1 VDKNML
7 HIDIEKTASNY
18 YVEEAYKTLRTNVLF
33 CGDENQVLAITSCT
47 PDEGKSTISFELA
60 ASLAEAGKKVLFIDA
75 DLRKSVIIGRL
86 KIKGAKK
93 GFTHYLSGQNP
104 ISEVIYET
112 NIKMLHMILAG
123 PVPPNPAELLGG
135 KHFKALI
142 PALRKVY
149 DYIIIDTPPLGSVI
163 DCAIIAKECDGAIM
177 VIEYRKV
184 SHKFAKKVK
193 DQLSKVDLPL
203 LGVIMNKVNIT
214 NKRYYNKYYAAYSK
228 K

>member
-1 VDKNML
+1 MDNDML
-7 HIDIEKTASNY
+7 HVDIEKTANDY
-18 YVEEAYKTLRTNVLF
+18 YVEDAYKTLRTNVLF

-47 PDEGKSTISFELA
+47 PDEGKSTTSFELA
-60 ASLAEAGKKVLFIDA
+60 VSLAEAGKNVLFIDA

-93 GFTHYLSGQNP
+93 GFTHYLSGQSP

-112 NIKMLHMILAG
+112 NIQRLYVILAG
-123 PVPPNPAELLGG
+123 PVPPNPTELLGG

-142 PALRKVY
+142 PELRKVY

-177 VIEYRKV
+177 VIENRKV

-193 DQLSKVDLPL
+193 DQLSKVGLPL

-214 NKRYYNKYYAAYSK
+214 DKRYYSKYYAAYGK